1 MNTTLFTSN
10 ITEESPVW
18 VDVSPVGGIVLRNV
32 DFSNST
38 TCGVDFNDRVYC
50 STVGNTDWA
59 VYGSSTYYSVS
70 LTGDRVCG
78 INSGATSSQY
88 LNCFLKSVGT
98 VTTPSTSNFGQISV
112 GTSRTCGVDTSFTIK
127 CAVYGT
133 WTWTTI
139 VGTMEYVSVDDG
151 VLLGIDLNN
160 VLYFS
165 LV

>member
-1 MNTTLFTSN
+1 
-10 ITEESPVW
+10 
-18 VDVSPVGGIVLRNV
+18 
-32 DFSNST
+32 
-38 TCGVDFNDRVYC
+38 
-50 STVGNTDWA
+50 
-59 VYGSSTYYSVS
+59 
-70 LTGDRVCG
+70 
-78 INSGATSSQY
+78 
-88 LNCFLKSVGT
+88 LKSVGT